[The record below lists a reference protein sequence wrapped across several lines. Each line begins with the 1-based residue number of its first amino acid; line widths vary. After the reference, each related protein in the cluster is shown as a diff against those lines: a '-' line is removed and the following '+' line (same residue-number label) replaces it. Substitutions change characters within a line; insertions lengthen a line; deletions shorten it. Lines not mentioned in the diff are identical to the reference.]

1 MRNKSFMRKGD
12 IRKAFTYLESGA
24 VLLVTTNDGTKDNA
38 MTISWQMVMDFTPHV
53 AISTGEWNESFETIL
68 KTKECA
74 LCIPSFDMIEKVV
87 GIGVIHGS
95 ECDKYDRFGLG
106 KAKAAKVKAPIITDC
121 LAAVECKLED
131 YIEHHGLLVLKGVQL
146 WENPEKSDRR
156 VIHANGDGTF
166 YADGEFRNLREE
178 MRQWVP
184 EGSERL

>member
-24 VLLVTTNDGTKDNA
+24 VLLVTTNDGTKDNV
-38 MTISWQMVMDFTPHV
+38 MTISWQMVMDFTPHIG
-53 AISTGEWNESFETIL
+53 ISTGDWNESFETIL

-131 YIEHHGLLVLKGVQL
+131 YIEHHGLLVLKGIQL